1 MNKGP
6 AEMDARIVRFLK
18 KHHVL
23 TLATVADGTPHC
35 CNLFYAWLEAEQ
47 AFVFTSSAETKHAQD
62 ALAHPEVAGSVVLET
77 RVVANVQGAQLRGR
91 MYRPEGEA
99 LKKAKTR
106 YLKRFPYAVVAD
118 LDLWLFEVTWLKF
131 TDNTL
136 GFGKKL
142 LWQR

>member
-1 MNKGP
+1 MNSLP
-6 AEMDARIVRFLK
+6 MDERIVRFLK

-23 TLATVADGTPHC
+23 TLATAADGGAYCAHV
-35 CNLFYAWLEAEQ
+35 FYAWLEAER
-47 AFVFTSSAETKHAQD
+47 AFVFTSSLETKHAQD

-77 RVVANVQGAQLRGR
+77 RVVANVQGAQLLGR

-99 LKKAKTR
+99 LKKAKAR

-118 LDLWLFEVTWLKF
+118 LDLWLFEVTWVKF

-142 LWQR
+142 LWERA